1 MSSSGELGY
10 LLRNSFSSNDFALC
24 SLWSAGFMR
33 AMLLCCKASRARP
46 STRRVEVVATE
57 MCVCVCV
64 EISQTSLA
72 SKYWADF
79 NKIADVTTRCKARA
93 GEP

>member
-10 LLRNSFSSNDFALC
+10 LLRNSFCSSNDFALC

-57 MCVCVCV
+57 MCVCVCGN
-64 EISQTSLA
+64 LA
-72 SKYWADF
+72 NVACF
-79 NKIADVTTRCKARA
+79 EVLGRIQQNCRCNHQV
-93 GEP
+93 

>member
-33 AMLLCCKASRARP
+33 AMLLCCRASRAPP
-46 STRRVEVVATE
+46 STRRVALLATE
-57 MCVCVCV
+57 TA
-64 EISQTSLA
+64 QTSLA
-72 SKYWADF
+72 SKYWVGRELENSNNGGVAL
-79 NKIADVTTRCKARA
+79 V
-93 GEP
+93 

>member
-10 LLRNSFSSNDFALC
+10 LLRNSFSSNDFALY

-57 MCVCVCV
+57 MCVCVCGN
-64 EISQTSLA
+64 LA
-72 SKYWADF
+72 NVACV
-79 NKIADVTTRCKARA
+79 VTLRSIGPTVGKFQPTAV
-93 GEP
+93 

>member
-33 AMLLCCKASRARP
+33 AMLLCCKASRAPP
-46 STRRVEVVATE
+46 STRRVALLAT
-57 MCVCVCV
+57 
-64 EISQTSLA
+64 EISQKASA
-72 SKYWADF
+72 SKYKYWA
-79 NKIADVTTRCKARA
+79 
-93 GEP
+93 ES

>member
-10 LLRNSFSSNDFALC
+10 LLRNSFSSNDFALY

-57 MCVCVCV
+57 MCVCVCGN
-64 EISQTSLA
+64 LA
-72 SKYWADF
+72 NVACFEVLGRPLENS
-79 NKIADVTTRCKARA
+79 NQRRCNHQV
-93 GEP
+93 